1 MISSECIWM
10 LMVSRKLDGS
20 FEKLSDEKK
29 NNKIRDQVKKTL
41 IFLALANENE
51 YNTLQIFY
59 YCPLG
64 NFLLKKVKM
73 SEGNDITIPKAK

>member
-1 MISSECIWM
+1 MF
-10 LMVSRKLDGS
+10 LVSHKLDRS

-29 NNKIRDQVKKTL
+29 NNKISDTVKKTV
-41 IFLALANENE
+41 IFLALANGNE
-51 YNTLQIFY
+51 YNTIHIFY

-64 NFLLKKVKM
+64 IFQLKKIKEM